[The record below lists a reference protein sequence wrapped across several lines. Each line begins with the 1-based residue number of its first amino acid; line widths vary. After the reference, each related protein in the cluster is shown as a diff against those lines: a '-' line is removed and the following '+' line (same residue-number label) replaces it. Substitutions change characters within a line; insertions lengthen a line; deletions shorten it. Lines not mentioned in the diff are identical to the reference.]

1 MLQMGSFM
9 GCRGHLGEV
18 VNVFTTQHSG
28 TVLNP
33 DMVDNVLE

>member
-1 MLQMGSFM
+1 MSQMRSFM

-18 VNVFTTQHSG
+18 VNVFTTQHSV

-33 DMVDNVLE
+33 DLVDKV